1 MPFEFSENIQ
11 YRHVAHSQHHYSISY
26 SRYQTELNKLYMIAS
41 PVIKKVYG
49 TRLRRG
55 VSHSENAPYLQL
67 VKDVTT
73 RLWQW
78 RSSLPEHL
86 LMDLDKDCS
95 PEMDPTAKAH
105 CLQALALQL
114 TFDNLLIILHRP
126 FLAWHIDSL
135 TVRRGSDVSPHT
147 FTDDTQTSS
156 PQEWWVAAL
165 RTSRITELPQLA
177 QLATDSH
184 LVAFLAI
191 NLFNSAIA
199 MVVMA
204 LSNPLSDKAQEVKRI
219 TTRIFRLQGLFGR
232 RSKLSMQSSIILKNV
247 VELLLRR
254 EKEAIFA
261 PVPATKRSE
270 EVTETTPSSTTG
282 LLSVR
287 DTLNLPL
294 GLPHDPSNS
303 QTGNNLS
310 NAHRDPS
317 FNQSLASVQKG
328 SKQSSCSYEWNH

>member
-1 MPFEFSENIQ
+1 
-11 YRHVAHSQHHYSISY
+11 
-26 SRYQTELNKLYMIAS
+26 
-41 PVIKKVYG
+41 
-49 TRLRRG
+49 
-55 VSHSENAPYLQL
+55 
-67 VKDVTT
+67 
-73 RLWQW
+73 
-78 RSSLPEHL
+78 
-86 LMDLDKDCS
+86 MDLDKDCPPDLDS
-95 PEMDPTAKAH
+95 TAKAH

-135 TVRRGSDVSPHT
+135 TVRRSSEVSSHT
-147 FTDDTQTSS
+147 FAGDVQTSS
-156 PQEWWVAAL
+156 PQEWWDAAL

-219 TTRIFRLQGLFGR
+219 TTRIFRLQDLFGR

-261 PVPATKRSE
+261 PVPTGKKPE

-287 DTLNLPL
+287 ETLNLPL
-294 GLPHDPSNS
+294 GLLADP
-303 QTGNNLS
+303 GNVQVENDYS
-310 NAHRDPS
+310 HVHRDPT

-328 SKQSSCSYEWNH
+328 MEQGDYIDCRNY